1 MDENRRLL
9 RRLGIVVARGRAR
22 TYRLVSGSEE
32 IATHLDEKRVASS
45 EKTGTALH
53 SPVERD
59 REEHQG
65 ARLMQR
71 AGSRAGRRNIAM
83 ANAMRKI
90 RASSWS
96 QRDRASVLPLAGVQ
110 GRNDTCSRKIMI
122 NVAPAWAPKHHHDQ
136 SGYRQFTSA
145 S

>member
-83 ANAMRKI
+83 ANAMRNI
-90 RASSWS
+90 RAEFLVAKGSSTCFAGGLCAGKERYLLS
-96 QRDRASVLPLAGVQ
+96 QD
-110 GRNDTCSRKIMI
+110 
-122 NVAPAWAPKHHHDQ
+122 HDQ
-136 SGYRQFTSA
+136 RRTCLGSETSP
-145 S
+145 